1 MKQITLSILTLLAL
15 YVLYSECIKIPSLIK
30 KNKTIFYLLIIGFY
44 LYYSNNVEG
53 MNNNKEI
60 FLNVMIGIISFLI
73 GVIIGESIEYV
84 PPSLRWH
91 GRWWPFGFRS

>member
-1 MKQITLSILTLLAL
+1 MEQITLSILTLLAL

-53 MNNNKEI
+53 MSINDVPFWVPLVL
-60 FLNVMIGIISFLI
+60 FLCMMI
-73 GVIIGESIEYV
+73 VIAWGAGEAWTRAKPCWKLGCR
-84 PPSLRWH
+84 PP
-91 GRWWPFGFRS
+91 

>member
-1 MKQITLSILTLLAL
+1 MEQITLSILTLLAL

-53 MNNNKEI
+53 MSEADKEGLLAFGGFFGGGIIVGI
-60 FLNVMIGIISFLI
+60 FLGLMWYDRQSCWYKGCN
-73 GVIIGESIEYV
+73 
-84 PPSLRWH
+84 
-91 GRWWPFGFRS
+91 

>member
-1 MKQITLSILTLLAL
+1 MEQITLSILTLLAL

-53 MNNNKEI
+53 MSEADKKGLLALWGS
-60 FLNVMIGIISFLI
+60 FGGGII
-73 GVIIGESIEYV
+73 V
-84 PPSLRWH
+84 
-91 GRWWPFGFRS
+91 GFVLGLMWYDRKSCLDKGCD